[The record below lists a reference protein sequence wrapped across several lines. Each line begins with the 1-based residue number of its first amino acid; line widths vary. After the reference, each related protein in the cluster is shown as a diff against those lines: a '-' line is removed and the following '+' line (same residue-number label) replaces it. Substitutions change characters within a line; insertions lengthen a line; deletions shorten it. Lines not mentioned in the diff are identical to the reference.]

1 MLQRLPADFHV
12 TLLGKEV
19 TIASSERDLGLQ
31 IGSILSFD
39 EHNFITNTVSSCLGS
54 LCQINRVRHL
64 LGTRTLENVTNAL
77 AFSKL
82 YYCSP
87 IWSSITKKNISKPQ
101 KIQNFAARIITNT
114 SKFDY
119 ITPVLQELHWLP
131 VSCYLTY
138 TVGVLAFKCVKG
150 LAPSY
155 LSDRFVTRSTVHDRN
170 TRNKDY
176 LNIPA

>member
-1 MLQRLPADFHV
+1 M
-12 TLLGKEV
+12 
-19 TIASSERDLGLQ
+19 
-31 IGSILSFD
+31 
-39 EHNFITNTVSSCLGS
+39 
-54 LCQINRVRHL
+54 RHL

-77 AFSKL
+77 VFSKL

-87 IWSSITKKNISKPQ
+87 VWSSTTKKNISKLQ

-114 SKFDY
+114 RKFDHV
-119 ITPVLQELHWLP
+119 TPVLQKLRWLP
-131 VSCYLTY
+131 VSYYLTY
-138 TVGVLAFKCVKG
+138 TVGALAFKCVKG

-176 LNIPA
+176 LNIPAYQSAAGQRTFLYRAIKLWNSLPRAITAADSLCTFKKKLREFLFESFLVS